1 MGSRSFRVHTCD
13 LLISCSSEQFYS
25 IKYAISVNFYIYT
38 SFLQY
43 ITSIHYYYKV
53 PSCIFFSFSF
63 IFWRYCPSHH
73 SLSNEIRRIHRVRTC
88 QKICQDVADNDHTP
102 FFIQNWQKV
111 DFTLEFASFFVRFS
125 SWLFLSRF
133 SAPVRFFWDSPPFIR
148 EEYPSGNGGRYAVA
162 WFAAVFP
169 AAGTSVSSGGGPC
182 FRVPPGIWHLFL
194 NFLHPSGRKFGF
206 CSGIFRMICYHVS
219 CDS

>member
-43 ITSIHYYYKV
+43 TTSIHYYYKV

-73 SLSNEIRRIHRVRTC
+73 SLSNKIRRIHRVRTC

-111 DFTLEFASFFVRFS
+111 DFALEFASFFVHFS
-125 SWLFLSRF
+125 SWLFCPVFQRQYVFSGTPRLLSGRNIRQ
-133 SAPVRFFWDSPPFIR
+133 AMEEDTPSPGLPRSFLPP
-148 EEYPSGNGGRYAVA
+148 ELL
-162 WFAAVFP
+162 FLL
-169 AAGTSVSSGGGPC
+169 AAGLVSGSRRAFGIC
-182 FRVPPGIWHLFL
+182 F
-194 NFLHPSGRKFGF
+194 S
-206 CSGIFRMICYHVS
+206 IFYIRQAGNSDFALVFFV
-219 CDS
+219 